1 MEASADTAASD
12 VATQQADSQP
22 DAGTDAA
29 SEAWA
34 AAASQAWGAWSS
46 SATPAAAAAAATSN
60 NADAADAA
68 DAAGA
73 ADATDAADADA
84 DADAADAADASA
96 EDVPHR
102 TLADGARPPRARA
115 TTSSFKELVAREVRA
130 CLKPFYTAGRITS
143 REDFK
148 HLARELTRKLH
159 RDAKERVWNERM
171 EAKVRKYVDRAFAG
185 AFVYER
191 GKGGEA
197 AGGSR

>member
-46 SATPAAAAAAATSN
+46 SATPAAAAAAGTS
-60 NADAADAA
+60 DAADAA

-73 ADATDAADADA
+73 ADATDAAAAAD
-84 DADAADAADASA
+84 DDADAADASA
-96 EDVPHR
+96 DDVPHR

-191 GKGGEA
+191 GKGGEGG
-197 AGGSR
+197 GGSR

>member
-1 MEASADTAASD
+1 MADAAASD

-46 SATPAAAAAAATSN
+46 SATPAAAAAAGTS
-60 NADAADAA
+60 DAADAA

-73 ADATDAADADA
+73 ADAADATAAAAAAAAD
-84 DADAADAADASA
+84 ADAADASA

-191 GKGGEA
+191 GKERAGGEGGG
-197 AGGSR
+197 GGS

>member
-1 MEASADTAASD
+1 MRRLCVLRKS
-12 VATQQADSQP
+12 P
-22 DAGTDAA
+22 R
-29 SEAWA
+29 
-34 AAASQAWGAWSS
+34 
-46 SATPAAAAAAATSN
+46 AAAAAAA
-60 NADAADAA
+60 D
-68 DAAGA
+68 
-73 ADATDAADADA
+73 
-84 DADAADAADASA
+84 ADAADASA

-191 GKGGEA
+191 GKERAGGEGG
-197 AGGSR
+197 GGS

>member
-1 MEASADTAASD
+1 MGRRR
-12 VATQQADSQP
+12 ATTWRRWPFGRCSRH
-22 DAGTDAA
+22 
-29 SEAWA
+29 A
-34 AAASQAWGAWSS
+34 AAA
-46 SATPAAAAAAATSN
+46 
-60 NADAADAA
+60 
-68 DAAGA
+68 
-73 ADATDAADADA
+73 AADADA
-84 DADAADAADASA
+84 DADADASA
-96 EDVPHR
+96 DDVPHR

-191 GKGGEA
+191 GKERAGGEGGG
-197 AGGSR
+197 GGS

>member
-46 SATPAAAAAAATSN
+46 SATPAAAAAAGTS
-60 NADAADAA
+60 DAADAA

-73 ADATDAADADA
+73 ADATDAAAAAAAD
-84 DADAADAADASA
+84 ADAADASA

-191 GKGGEA
+191 GKERAGGEGG
-197 AGGSR
+197 GGSR

>member
-1 MEASADTAASD
+1 MSIEA
-12 VATQQADSQP
+12 
-22 DAGTDAA
+22 TDAPA
-29 SEAWA
+29 SPTA
-34 AAASQAWGAWSS
+34 AAAPSSS
-46 SATPAAAAAAATSN
+46 SAADDDTPTVAAAAAAA
-60 NADAADAA
+60 
-68 DAAGA
+68 
-73 ADATDAADADA
+73 AADADA
-84 DADAADAADASA
+84 DADADASA
-96 EDVPHR
+96 DDVPHR

-191 GKGGEA
+191 GKERAGGEGGG
-197 AGGSR
+197 GGS

>member
-1 MEASADTAASD
+1 MADAAASD

-46 SATPAAAAAAATSN
+46 SATPAAAAAAGTSN

-68 DAAGA
+68 DA
-73 ADATDAADADA
+73 TDAAAAAAA
-84 DADAADAADASA
+84 DADAADASAD
-96 EDVPHR
+96 DVPHR

-191 GKGGEA
+191 GKERAGGEGGG
-197 AGGSR
+197 GGS

>member
-1 MEASADTAASD
+1 M
-12 VATQQADSQP
+12 
-22 DAGTDAA
+22 
-29 SEAWA
+29 
-34 AAASQAWGAWSS
+34 
-46 SATPAAAAAAATSN
+46 
-60 NADAADAA
+60 
-68 DAAGA
+68 
-73 ADATDAADADA
+73 
-84 DADAADAADASA
+84 
-96 EDVPHR
+96 PHR

-191 GKGGEA
+191 GKERAGGEGGG
-197 AGGSR
+197 GGS

>member
-1 MEASADTAASD
+1 MRTAA
-12 VATQQADSQP
+12 A
-22 DAGTDAA
+22 
-29 SEAWA
+29 
-34 AAASQAWGAWSS
+34 
-46 SATPAAAAAAATSN
+46 
-60 NADAADAA
+60 
-68 DAAGA
+68 
-73 ADATDAADADA
+73 ADA
-84 DADAADAADASA
+84 DADAADASAD
-96 EDVPHR
+96 DVPHR

-191 GKGGEA
+191 GKERAGGEGG
-197 AGGSR
+197 GGS